1 MQVILLKD
9 VKNIGRAGNLI
20 TVSDGYANNL
30 LIPKKLGVQAT
41 PVELAKYEARKAHD
55 AREIER
61 LKVLAEKLSQEP
73 LQLTLK
79 TGPHGEV
86 FNSIT
91 KDDIAKALKKKGCVD
106 ITIELDK
113 PLRTIGTHAVTVHFN
128 HGIKA
133 TITVIA
139 AMDTVPL

>member
-1 MQVILLKD
+1 MKIILLKD
-9 VKNIGRAGNLI
+9 IKGVGRAKELI

-61 LKVLAEKLSQEP
+61 LTTLARTLSQEP
-73 LQLTLK
+73 LQFTLK

-91 KDDIAKALKKKGCVD
+91 KDDITTALKKIGYKD
-106 ITIELDK
+106 IQKIELEK
-113 PLRTIGTHAVTVHFN
+113 PIRTLGAHTAIAHFN
-128 HGIKA
+128 HGIKETV
-133 TITVIA
+133 TIITAV
-139 AMDTVPL
+139 DK